1 MNEKRKVY
9 LFKVLILTMN
19 RSNHRKC
26 STKISFSKPLIYIT
40 FSYASLSLALTNV
53 PVFWLWSDT
62 SLSLSLH
69 FVKTC
74 LRRPFLKIDLLSWR
88 SSLTEVFCKKGALK
102 KFKKLKGKH
111 LCQSL
116 RFLIKLKFLID
127 AFLTDVK
134 TNNLLLT
141 PISKT
146 YKIILTDICNDLGVM
161 SWM

>member
-1 MNEKRKVY
+1 
-9 LFKVLILTMN
+9 MN

-40 FSYASLSLALTNV
+40 FSYASLNKCSSILIGVWHIAYLT
-53 PVFWLWSDT
+53 
-62 SLSLSLH
+62 LH

-88 SSLTEVFCKKGALK
+88 SSLKEVFCKKGALK

-116 RFLIKLKFLID
+116 PFLIKLQISNWCFSNWCKNQQLV
-127 AFLTDVK
+127 AY
-134 TNNLLLT
+134 TNFENLQNNSYRYL
-141 PISKT
+141 
-146 YKIILTDICNDLGVM
+146 
-161 SWM
+161 

>member
-1 MNEKRKVY
+1 
-9 LFKVLILTMN
+9 MN

-102 KFKKLKGKH
+102 KFKKRKGKH
-111 LCQSL
+111 LYQSL
-116 RFLIKLKFLID
+116 PFLNKLQISNWRFSNWCKNQQLV
-127 AFLTDVK
+127 AY
-134 TNNLLLT
+134 TNFENLQNNSYRYL
-141 PISKT
+141 
-146 YKIILTDICNDLGVM
+146 
-161 SWM
+161 